1 MPMANKVMPI
11 AKAISQRRI
20 CGSMFA
26 GLKRPTTLEDVTG
39 QCAELLLTRGLYVIG
54 SRQIFEVGPRS
65 NQAA

>member
-54 SRQIFEVGPRS
+54 SVKFLKLDQGS
-65 NQAA
+65 NQVA

>member
-1 MPMANKVMPI
+1 MTNKVMPI

-20 CGSMFA
+20 CGSMLA
-26 GLKRPTTLEDVTG
+26 GLKRPATLEDVTG
-39 QCAELLLTRGLYVIG
+39 QCAELLLTRGPYVIG